1 MDSTSALSLAGSA
14 FSTVCTAY
22 FWLVRMK
29 RERPQLSPFVID
41 REFFLGGMTAQSR
54 QIGFKV
60 GLVVANYSVLPNAV
74 LGAGVALYGKE
85 CGFQEIAPVTF
96 DKQTPLPLNVPS
108 LQTVLLRLQG
118 NLTFP
123 YTDALEQG
131 SKTVGAY
138 LERFLANPWRLRL
151 ELHNLNKR
159 RDVFDLPLALPAV
172 KAAA

>member
-22 FWLVRMK
+22 FWLVRVQ

-41 REFFLGGMTAQSR
+41 REFFLGGMTTQSR

-60 GLVVANYSVLPNAV
+60 GLVIANYSTLPNAV
-74 LGAGVALYGKE
+74 LGAGVGLHGKE
-85 CGFQEIAPVTF
+85 GGIEEIAPVTF
-96 DKQTPLPLNVPS
+96 DKQTPLPLNVPP

-138 LERFLANPWRLRL
+138 LQRFLADSWRLRL
-151 ELHNLNKR
+151 ELHNLNNR
-159 RDVFDLPLALPAV
+159 RDVFDLPLAPPAL

>member
-22 FWLVRMK
+22 FWLVRVR

-41 REFFLGGMTAQSR
+41 REFFLGGMTAQNR

-60 GLVVANYSVLPNAV
+60 GLVIANYSTLPNAV
-74 LGAGVALYGKE
+74 LGASVGLHGKE
-85 CGFQEIAPVTF
+85 GGIEEIAPVTF
-96 DKQTPLPLNVPS
+96 DKQTPLPLNVPP

-131 SKTVGAY
+131 SKTIGAY
-138 LERFLANPWRLRL
+138 LQRFLADSWRLHL
-151 ELHNLNKR
+151 ELHNLNNR
-159 RDVFDLPLALPAV
+159 RNVFDLPLAPAAV